1 MTIKIILTSY
11 FLTYMYGDRA
21 YEDPLLLSREILK
34 KAYSEGLYYIS
45 SSKNIASLM
54 NNPNSRRTLYV
65 FAGIPTFNDICMN
78 LYPNEKLSALKIT
91 LPYETLA
98 DFQYD
103 NEEKVLCGKKIALN
117 EMVPTELGLT
127 SEKEKLKYVE
137 ITEDYSFTPDQEEII
152 HEFQKEI
159 ANFRYAILTSV
170 EYLKNLLVA
179 FLQKRVDEKLYNN
192 DAYLNMVKE
201 CYEELTCTKG

>member
-34 KAYSEGLYYIS
+34 KTYSEGLYYIS
-45 SSKNIASLM
+45 SPKNIESLM
-54 NNPNSRRTLYV
+54 NNPHSRRTLYV
-65 FAGIPTFNDICMN
+65 FAGIPTFKDVCMN

-98 DFQYD
+98 SFQYD
-103 NEEKVLCGKKIALN
+103 NEEKVLCGKKITLE
-117 EMVPTELGLT
+117 EMMPTELGLT
-127 SEKEKLKYVE
+127 YEKEKLKYVE
-137 ITEDYSFTPDQEEII
+137 ITEDYSFTPEEEAII

-159 ANFRYAILTSV
+159 ENFRYAILTSV

-179 FLQKRVDEKLYNN
+179 FLQKRANEELYNN
-192 DAYLNMVKE
+192 NAYLNMVKE
-201 CYEELTCTKG
+201 CYEELTCSKG